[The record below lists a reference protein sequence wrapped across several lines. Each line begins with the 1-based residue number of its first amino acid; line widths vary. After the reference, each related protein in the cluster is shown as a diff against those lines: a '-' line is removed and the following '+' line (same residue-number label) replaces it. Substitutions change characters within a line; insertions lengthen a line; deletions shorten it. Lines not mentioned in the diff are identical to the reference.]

1 MKPLK
6 HLNNRTKKKID
17 EDKIL
22 NKGGA
27 EEARSGKVKAA
38 RKGTLSRGR
47 LWKSVKKQA
56 IPYS

>member
-6 HLNNRTKKKID
+6 HLNNQAKKNKD

-38 RKGTLSRGR
+38 GKGSLSRGR
-47 LWKSVKKQA
+47 LWKSVKK
-56 IPYS
+56 